1 MNFIKYI
8 YIILLFRLKDCTFS
22 FWGYVEEHKKE
33 FLNPLYSIQAET
45 IVPDLSPQN
54 IRFWRGMYCR
64 FENGVHPREHVFDI
78 LLATSEQT
86 KSLDDHIKFLQKRLS
101 YFKRKI
107 SDGADMVKNSLF
119 SKETCL
125 EPMSY
130 NKEENNIQSLNETF
144 DNLTVTIP
152 KLDESHKIAIEWKSL
167 REAVSCEC
175 STDSSS
181 KKVIII
187 NILYF
192 ISYYRNMFILY
203 FAYSITVGNVEMC
216 FALVV

>member
-1 MNFIKYI
+1 MF
-8 YIILLFRLKDCTFS
+8 
-22 FWGYVEEHKKE
+22 
-33 FLNPLYSIQAET
+33 
-45 IVPDLSPQN
+45 PDLSPQN

-86 KSLDDHIKFLQKRLS
+86 KSLDDHVKFLQKRLS

-119 SKETCL
+119 SKETSV

-152 KLDESHKIAIEWKSL
+152 KLDESHKIAIEWKNL

-181 KKVIII
+181 KKVIFNNSLYLIHII
-187 NILYF
+187 VIYIFYILF
-192 ISYYRNMFILY
+192 IVSLLEVWKCILHSLYRY
-203 FAYSITVGNVEMC
+203 ECSIAWSSQSRSCTSLSWMS
-216 FALVV
+216 